1 MIPLIS
7 FPASIKYTHHLK
19 GFSHAAFIKR
29 NKFKHVTYHDLRHT
43 YATLLLRKNIH
54 MKVMSEL
61 LGHST
66 IVLTMDTYSHV
77 MPAMQQEA
85 ADKVDE
91 VLGNSGK

>member
-1 MIPLIS
+1 
-7 FPASIKYTHHLK
+7 
-19 GFSHAAFIKR
+19 
-29 NKFKHVTYHDLRHT
+29 
-43 YATLLLRKNIH
+43 